1 MDKWKV
7 RNGLIDLSNGPL
19 VMGILNV
26 TPDSFSDG
34 GDHNELDAALKTA
47 EKMVRD
53 GSVIIDVGGES
64 TRPGADIVSEQ
75 EEIERV
81 VPVIEGIASNLEVWI
96 SVDTY
101 KAATAREAL
110 KAGAHIVNDVF
121 GFQKETDIA
130 TAVKDYEAGA
140 VLMANATMNNGA
152 DILKFKDDF
161 LSTSLEIA
169 HQAGIT
175 DDMILLDPG
184 VGFGTDRDE
193 DLKLMRALGNEDNI
207 LLGVSRKR
215 IVDHLLGGGTLPKER
230 AAGSVGI
237 ALAAAAKGVKVV
249 RVHDVRQ
256 TVDALKTYKAVM
268 EV

>member
-1 MDKWKV
+1 MDKWKI
-7 RNGLIDLSNGPL
+7 RGGYLDLSNGPL

-34 GDHNELDAALKTA
+34 GDHNDILSALRKT
-47 EKMVRD
+47 EEMVND
-53 GSVIIDVGGES
+53 GAVIIDVGGES
-64 TRPGADIVSEQ
+64 TRPGADFVSSE
-75 EEIERV
+75 EEIARV
-81 VPVIEGIASNLEVWI
+81 VPVIEKIVSNFDVKI

-101 KAATAREAL
+101 KADTAREAL
-110 KAGAHIVNDVF
+110 KAGAHIINDVY
-121 GFQKETDIA
+121 GFQKETEIA
-130 TAVKDYEAGA
+130 NYVKEYEAGA
-140 VLMANATMNNGA
+140 VLMANATLNNGA
-152 DILKFKDDF
+152 DILTFKDDF
-161 LSTSLEIA
+161 LTTSLEIA

-193 DLKLMRALGNEDNI
+193 DLKLMRALGKEDNI

-215 IVDHLLGGGTLPKER
+215 IVDHLLGGGTLPKQR
-230 AAGSVGI
+230 AAGSVGL
-237 ALAAAAKGVKVV
+237 ALAAAAKGVKVI
-249 RVHDVRQ
+249 RVHDVKE